1 MSVISSEPKQQ
12 QEAKRPQPSNW
23 FMSQLRKP
31 LWSPYAAGALL
42 GVTVA
47 VSLLV
52 AGQMPGSSGAFQNLT
67 SWLGQQI
74 NPDNI
79 YFKFVMPP
87 GITWQ
92 VWLLIGVA
100 LGAFASA
107 WISHDFKWRHMPEK
121 QWVAVFGPARWK
133 RWTVAF
139 VGGVILQVGAGIAG
153 GCTSGLA
160 ISGGVQLA
168 PAAFLFIPGMFIS
181 GIVTA
186 WIIYR
191 KNY

>member
-1 MSVISSEPKQQ
+1 MGVISVEE
-12 QEAKRPQPSNW
+12 QEANEIQGWGRWLAAQV
-23 FMSQLRKP
+23 RKP
-31 LWSPYAAGALL
+31 LWSPYMAGAML

-67 SWLGQQI
+67 SGIGQQLD
-74 NPDNI
+74 PDNV
-79 YFKFVMPP
+79 FFRFVMPP
-87 GITWQ
+87 GVTWQ
-92 VWLLIGVA
+92 VWLLVGVL

-107 WISHDFKWRHMPEK
+107 WLAHDFKWRAMPEK
-121 QWVAVFGPARWK
+121 QWVAVFGPQRWK
-133 RWTVAF
+133 RWTIAF
-139 VGGVILQVGAGIAG
+139 VGGVILEIGAGLAG

-181 GIVTA
+181 GILTA
-186 WIIYR
+186 VIMYR
-191 KNY
+191 RNY

>member
-1 MSVISSEPKQQ
+1 MSVLSTHKDEVQEKQ
-12 QEAKRPQPSNW
+12 PHSNW
-23 FMSQLRKP
+23 FMTQIRKP
-31 LWSPYAAGALL
+31 EWSPYAAGAML

-47 VSLLV
+47 VSLLI
-52 AGQMPGSSGAFQNLT
+52 AGQMPGSSGAFENLIAYVGSKIDT
-67 SWLGQQI
+67 G
-74 NPDNI
+74 NI
-79 YFKFVMPP
+79 YFRFIMPS

-92 VWLLIGVA
+92 VWLLLGVL

-107 WISHDFKWRHMPEK
+107 WLSHDFRWRHVPDK
-121 QWVAVFGPARWK
+121 QWAAIFGQARWK
-133 RWTVAF
+133 RWLVAF
-139 VGGVILQVGAGIAG
+139 IGGVILEIGAGIAG

-181 GIVTA
+181 GIITA
-186 WIIYR
+186 AIIYR

>member
-1 MSVISSEPKQQ
+1 MGVISVEEQEESEARALQ
-12 QEAKRPQPSNW
+12 KRLAAQV
-23 FMSQLRKP
+23 RKP
-31 LWSPYAAGALL
+31 LWSPYVAGAML

-47 VSLLV
+47 VSLLI

-67 SWLGQQI
+67 SAIGQWLDR
-74 NPDNI
+74 DNV
-79 YFKFVMPP
+79 FFRFVMPP

-92 VWLLIGVA
+92 VWLLLGVL

-107 WISHDFKWRHMPEK
+107 WLAHDFKWRTMPEK
-121 QWVAVFGPARWK
+121 QWIAIFGPARWK
-133 RWTVAF
+133 RWLIAF
-139 VGGVILQVGAGIAG
+139 TGGVILQVGAGIAG

-181 GIVTA
+181 GILTA
-186 WIIYR
+186 MIIYR
-191 KNY
+191 RKY